1 MVLSAERAPLFHLY
15 DDLLLFLVS
24 GHDDPPCLDRFPKAR
39 AVKFANKNYI
49 TKTEN
54 DSECCWI
61 EQLFLDWTLNTG
73 SYRLESSPELVVG
86 CILRLLRLF
95 FIDLILTR
103 RSCKVHRIVPIPS
116 TSLQLSAPLLYYTY
130 WCIVKTI
137 NVNIIITE

>member
-103 RSCKVHRIVPIPS
+103 RSCKVH
-116 TSLQLSAPLLYYTY
+116 TNSAYTKHVAAAKRPPFILYLLVY
-130 WCIVKTI
+130 CQD
-137 NVNIIITE
+137 N